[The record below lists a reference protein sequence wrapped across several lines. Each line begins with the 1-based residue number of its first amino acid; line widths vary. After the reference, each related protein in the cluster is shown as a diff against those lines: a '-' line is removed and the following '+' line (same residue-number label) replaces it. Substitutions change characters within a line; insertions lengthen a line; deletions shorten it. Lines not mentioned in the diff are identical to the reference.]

1 MGEVGR
7 GTDHT
12 HEMNLGRRL
21 VEDYSIEIT
30 AKDIAALREAAPG
43 IAPGTAVSVTFLST
57 DSLDQRMAAA
67 VLVRDLGFE
76 PMPHLS
82 ARRIASLAELE
93 AMVSRATT
101 EAGARRMFLVA
112 GDPPVPAGPFEDTMA
127 LLKTGLFERHGVRT
141 IGIAGH
147 PEGHAVMDREA
158 VWRALKDKDA
168 EIAARGMSTLIVT
181 QFGFDAAPF
190 LAWLDDLR
198 GHGIDAP
205 VRIGVP
211 GPAGIKTLLRFAA
224 HCGVGASAS
233 VMTKYG
239 LSITKL
245 LGTAGPDRLIEA
257 LGDGLRPAHGD
268 VRLHFY
274 PFGGVGKTMTW
285 INDHLAATDASHRR
299 R

>member
-1 MGEVGR
+1 MSAAEA
-7 GTDHT
+7 
-12 HEMNLGRRL
+12 RL
-21 VEDYSIEIT
+21 VENYSIETT
-30 AKDIAALREAAPG
+30 AKDLASLRQAAPG
-43 IAPGTAVSVTFLST
+43 IPAGTPVSVTFLAT
-57 DSLDQRMAAA
+57 ETLDQRMAAA
-67 VLVRDLGFE
+67 ALVRDLGLE

-82 ARRIASLAELE
+82 ARRIGSMAELE
-93 AMVSRATT
+93 TTVSRAVA

-127 LLKTGLFERHGVRT
+127 LLRTGVFERHGIGT

-147 PEGHAVMDREA
+147 PESHPVMDGA
-158 VWRALKDKDA
+158 GIWRALQDKDA
-168 EIAARGMSTLIVT
+168 EIRSRGMSTLIVT

-190 LAWLDDLR
+190 LAWLTELR
-198 GHGIDAP
+198 SRGIDAP

-224 HCGVGASAS
+224 TCGVGASAS

-257 LGDGLRPAHGD
+257 LAQGIEPAHGD

-274 PFGGVGKTMTW
+274 PFGGVAKTVGW
-285 INDHLAATDASHRR
+285 INDYLAASVARA
-299 R
+299 

>member
-1 MGEVGR
+1 MATVD
-7 GTDHT
+7 GTATET
-12 HEMNLGRRL
+12 HLLDG
-21 VEDYSIEIT
+21 YSIEVT
-30 AKDIAALREAAPG
+30 PKDMSSLREAAPG
-43 IAPGTAVSVTFLST
+43 IAPDTAVSVTFLAT
-57 DSLDQRMAAA
+57 DTLDGRVAAA
-67 VLVRDLGFE
+67 ATVRALGLE

-82 ARRIASLAELE
+82 ARRIGSRAELE
-93 AMVSRATT
+93 ATVSRAAA

-127 LLKTGLFERHGVRT
+127 LLRTGLFERHGLRT

-147 PEGHAVMDREA
+147 PESHPVMDGA
-158 VWRALKDKDA
+158 AAWRALEDKDA
-168 EIAARGMSTLIVT
+168 EIRARGMETLIVT

-190 LAWLDDLR
+190 LAWLTELR
-198 GHGIDAP
+198 RRGIGAP

-257 LGDGLRPAHGD
+257 LAEGLGPAHGD

-274 PFGGVGKTMTW
+274 PFGGVGRTIGW
-285 INDHLAATDASHRR
+285 INDYLAARSPALAGR
-299 R
+299 

>member
-1 MGEVGR
+1 MSEVR
-7 GTDHT
+7 RQTDHAT
-12 HEMNLGRRL
+12 GATVGGQLTGS
-21 VEDYSIEIT
+21 YSIEVT
-30 AKDIAALREAAPG
+30 AKDMAALRAAAPG
-43 IAPGTAVSVTFLST
+43 IAPGTVVSVTFLAT
-57 DSLDQRMAAA
+57 DPLDQRMAAA

-82 ARRIASLAELE
+82 ARRIKSLAELE
-93 AMVSRATT
+93 AMVSRAAT

-112 GDPPVPAGPFEDTMA
+112 GDPPVAAGPFEDTMA
-127 LLKTGLFERHGVRT
+127 LLRTGLFERHGVRT

-147 PEGHAVMDREA
+147 PEGHAVMDRA
-158 VWRALKDKDA
+158 AIWRTLKEKDA
-168 EIAARGMSTLIVT
+168 EIAVRGMSTLIVT

-190 LAWLDDLR
+190 LAWLDELR
-198 GHGIDAP
+198 SHGIDAP

-233 VMTKYG
+233 VMAKYG

-245 LGTAGPDRLIEA
+245 LGTAAPDRLIEA
-257 LGDGLRPAHGD
+257 LAEDLKPAHGD

-274 PFGGVGKTMTW
+274 PFGGVDRTVAW
-285 INDHLAATDASHRR
+285 INDYRATTGMARR
-299 R
+299 

>member
-1 MGEVGR
+1 MSIVE
-7 GTDHT
+7 TSAIPT
-12 HEMNLGRRL
+12 TSTTRL
-21 VEDYSIEIT
+21 IEDYSIEIT
-30 AKDIAALREAAPG
+30 AKDVESLRRAAPG
-43 IAPGTAVSVTFLST
+43 IAADAPVAVTFLAT
-57 DSLDQRMAAA
+57 ETMDQRIAAA
-67 VLVRDLGFE
+67 TLVRSLGLE

-82 ARRIASLAELE
+82 ARRIGSLAELE
-93 AMVSRATT
+93 VMVSRAAA

-127 LLKTGLFERHGVRT
+127 LLRTGLFERNGFRT

-147 PEGHAVMDREA
+147 PESHPVMDQA
-158 VWRALKDKDA
+158 AIWAALRDKDA
-168 EIAARGMSTLIVT
+168 EIRARGMTTLIVT

-190 LAWLDDLR
+190 LAWLTELR
-198 GHGIDAP
+198 SRGIDAP

-224 HCGVGASAS
+224 TCGVGASAS
-233 VMTKYG
+233 VMSKYG

-257 LGDGLRPAHGD
+257 LADGLQPAHGD

-274 PFGGVGKTMTW
+274 PFGGVEKTIGW
-285 INDHLAATDASHRR
+285 INDYRATNDGAPARR
-299 R
+299 